1 MWPFVSKEP
10 FILREKEFFHVP
22 FSKGDDSIVAGFTTR
37 NGGVSLP
44 PYTSLNMG
52 FHVQDVESAVKKN
65 REIVASKIGFPLQSW
80 IVGEQVHGAQIQ
92 KVTVK
97 DTGSGAMQ
105 VEDAIK
111 GVDGLYTNEP
121 NILLT
126 SLYADCV
133 PLYFVSP
140 KTNFIGLAHAGWRG
154 TVGAIGPRMID
165 LWTEKEGVP
174 LEDIHCV
181 IGPAIGKQQY
191 EVDQKVIDEVKKVCD
206 SHFTVVSENKF
217 LLDLQQ
223 VNRTL
228 IEKAGIPAENIRKSS
243 YCTASNLEFFF
254 SHRKEKGKTGRMMS
268 FIGRRSV

>member
-1 MWPFVSKEP
+1 MEP
-10 FILREKEFFHVP
+10 FILQEKEYFHIP
-22 FSKGDDSIVAGFTTR
+22 FLKGDHSIVAGFTTR

-52 FHVQDVESAVKKN
+52 LHVQDDEIAVKKN
-65 REIVASKIGFPLQSW
+65 RENIASKIGFPLQSW
-80 IVGEQVHGAQIQ
+80 IVGEQVHGAQIK
-92 KVTVK
+92 KVTIK

-105 VEDAIK
+105 VENAIK
-111 GVDGLYTNEP
+111 GVDALYTNEP
-121 NILLT
+121 DILLT

-133 PLYFVSP
+133 PLYFSSP
-140 KTNFIGLAHAGWRG
+140 KTNYIGLAHAGWRG
-154 TVGAIGPRMID
+154 TVGAIGPKMID
-165 LWTEKEGVP
+165 LWVKKEGVP

-181 IGPAIGKQQY
+181 IGPAIGKEQY

-206 SHFTVVSENKF
+206 SHFTVVSDNKF

-223 VNRTL
+223 INRTL
-228 IEKAGIPAENIRKSS
+228 LEKAGIPSGNIRKSS
-243 YCTASNLEFFF
+243 YCTASNLELFF